1 MITIKLLDDVK
12 SIEAKINSAIA
23 TEINKVLSQN
33 QSKILQESKSLVSR
47 WIASQPEMIDLQSS
61 IPGSLAGQFGL
72 YPGQGQS
79 SVVSIINSIQ
89 SAITINFK
97 KFDNKL
103 LGGMEV
109 NFQPLDFLNL
119 LNLPQGIVNYK
130 DGQLKW
136 LDWLLTKGDTT
147 IVVSYQYNPSTGIGR
162 SGLGNMIKG
171 GSFRVP
177 PQFSGTDSNNFITRA
192 LVGPEQEKRITEIFR
207 KILIGG

>member
-1 MITIKLLDDVK
+1 MITIKLIDTIKDVEK
-12 SIEAKINSAIA
+12 KVNAAIA
-23 TEINKVLSQN
+23 VEINTILFQN
-33 QSKILQESKSLVSR
+33 QSKILQESKSLVSK

-61 IPGSLAGQFGL
+61 VPGSLAGQFGL

-79 SVVSIINSIQ
+79 SVISIINSIEN
-89 SAITINFK
+89 AITINFK

-103 LGGMEV
+103 LGGVEV

-192 LVGPEQEKRITEIFR
+192 LVGPEQEKRITDIFKR
-207 KILIGG
+207 VLGA